1 MEQVF
6 AVFGDPISHS
16 LSPVIHNA
24 AISALG
30 LSARYHA
37 FKVERENLGNALS
50 GAQAMGFGG
59 VNLTIPLKEAA
70 LKFVEPDPLA
80 RQIGAV
86 NTVDFKNGM
95 KGYNTDG
102 IGARKAVESA
112 GVSVKDKT
120 VLLLGAGGASR
131 AIAFQF
137 ALTGARLLIV
147 NRTEEKAQSL
157 AQDVSSIRKAEGFS
171 LAELK
176 KLIAEADIL
185 INSTSVGM
193 YPDTNNTLV
202 KQEMMHSNLVVFDI
216 VYNPL
221 HTRLLKEA
229 EASGARIITG
239 EKMLIYQGAEAFRI
253 WTGISPPVDVMDK
266 ALLAALGEKQ

>member
-37 FKVERENLGNALS
+37 FKVKKENLGNALS
-50 GAQAMGFGG
+50 GAHAMGFGG

-70 LKFVEPDPLA
+70 LKFVEPDTIA
-80 RQIGAV
+80 GQIGAV

-95 KGYNTDG
+95 RGYNTDG
-102 IGARKAVESA
+102 IGAKKAVESA
-112 GVSVKDKT
+112 GISIKDKT

-131 AIAFQF
+131 AISFQF
-137 ALTGARLLIV
+137 ALAGARLLIV
-147 NRTEEKAQSL
+147 NRTEERAHSL
-157 AQDVSSIRKAEGFS
+157 AQDVSVIGKAEGFS
-171 LAELK
+171 LTELK
-176 KLIAEADIL
+176 KHIAEADIL

-193 YPDTNNTLV
+193 YPNTNNTLV
-202 KQEMMHSNLVVFDI
+202 KKEMMHSNLVVFYI

-229 EASGARIITG
+229 KASGARIITG

-253 WTGISPPVDVMDK
+253 WTGISEPVDVMNK
-266 ALLAALGEKQ
+266 ALLTALGEKQ

>member
-37 FKVERENLGNALS
+37 FKVRRENLENALS

-70 LKFVEPDPLA
+70 LKFVEPDPIA
-80 RQIGAV
+80 GQIGAV

-95 KGYNTDG
+95 RGYNTDG
-102 IGARKAVESA
+102 IGAKKAVESA
-112 GVSVKDKT
+112 GISIKDKT

-131 AIAFQF
+131 AISFQF
-137 ALTGARLLIV
+137 ALAGARLLIV

-157 AQDVSSIRKAEGFS
+157 AQDVSVIGKAQWFG
-171 LAELK
+171 LTELEK
-176 KLIAEADIL
+176 HITEADIL

-202 KQEMMHSNLVVFDI
+202 KKEMMHSNLVVFDI
-216 VYNPL
+216 VYTPL

-253 WTGISPPVDVMDK
+253 WTGISEPFDVMNK
-266 ALLAALGEKQ
+266 ALLTALGEKQ

>member
-16 LSPVIHNA
+16 FSPVIHNA

-37 FKVERENLGNALS
+37 FKVSSENLGNALS
-50 GAQAMGFGG
+50 GAHAMGFGG

-80 RQIGAV
+80 GQIGAV

-95 KGYNTDG
+95 KGHNTDG
-102 IGARKAVESA
+102 IGARKAVEGA

-120 VLLLGAGGASR
+120 VLLLGAGGAAR

-147 NRTEEKAQSL
+147 NRTGERAQSL
-157 AQDVSSIRKAEGFS
+157 AQEVSEIGKAEGFS
-171 LAELK
+171 LTGLK

-202 KQEMMHSNLVVFDI
+202 KQELMHSNLVVFDI

-253 WTGISPPVDVMDK
+253 WTGISPPVDVMNK
-266 ALLAALGEKQ
+266 ALLTALGEK

>member
-37 FKVERENLGNALS
+37 FKVSSENLRNALS

-70 LKFVEPDPLA
+70 LNFVEPDPFA

-112 GVSVKDKT
+112 GVSVKGKT
-120 VLLLGAGGASR
+120 VLLLGAGGAAR

-147 NRTEEKAQSL
+147 NRTEERAQSL
-157 AQDVSSIRKAEGFS
+157 AQDVSEIGKAQGFG
-171 LAELK
+171 LTELQK
-176 KLIAEADIL
+176 HIAEADIL

-253 WTGISPPVDVMDK
+253 WTGISEPVDVMNK
-266 ALLAALGEKQ
+266 ALLTALGEKK